1 MSGLINRETY
11 TKKAY
16 ISDMIFSSV
25 ILILVAFVFFI
36 TNFWLSTVEVN
47 QSSMT
52 YTLYEGDVLILNELK
67 KPDYGEIVV
76 FDNPERGKEDSLL
89 IKRIIAMGGDTVY
102 AKDEVVYLKK
112 KGDNNF
118 TPLDEFSGRLGYKIR
133 TDTRVIGQDIYSFDK
148 VEIPEGCI
156 FVLGDNRYR
165 SNDSRMF
172 GVVDEKTVKGVVTDF
187 WVKRK
192 NLTTKIYGKN

>member
-16 ISDMIFSSV
+16 ICDMIFSSV

-52 YTLYEGDVLILNELK
+52 YTLYHGDVLILNELK

-76 FDNPERGKEDSLL
+76 FEKPNSKELL
-89 IKRIIAMGGDTVY
+89 IKRVIAMGGDAVY
-102 AKDEVVYLKK
+102 MENDNVYLKK
-112 KGDNNF
+112 KGEKDF
-118 TPLDEFSGRLGYKIR
+118 TLLDEKSGVLGYKIR
-133 TDTRVIGQDIYSFDK
+133 LDKPSNNISFG
-148 VEIPEGCI
+148 VTEIPENCI
-156 FVLGDNRYR
+156 FVLGDNRHD
-165 SNDSRMF
+165 STDSRAF
-172 GVVDEKTVKGVVTDF
+172 SYIDEKTVKGVVTDF

>member
-1 MSGLINRETY
+1 MSVLINKETY

-25 ILILVAFVFFI
+25 ILILLAFVFFI
-36 TNFWLSTVEVN
+36 TNFWLSTVVVN

-76 FDNPERGKEDSLL
+76 FDNPESGKEDSLL

-102 AKDEVVYLKK
+102 AKDEVIYLKK

-133 TDTRVIGQDIYSFDK
+133 TDTRVFGEDIYSFDI
-148 VEIPEGCI
+148 VEVPEGCI

-172 GVVDEKTVKGVVTDF
+172 GVVDEKTVRGVVTDF

-192 NLTTKIYGKN
+192 NLTKKIYVKN

>member
-1 MSGLINRETY
+1 MSVLINKETY

-25 ILILVAFVFFI
+25 ILILLAFVFFI
-36 TNFWLSTVEVN
+36 TNFWLSTVVVN

-76 FDNPERGKEDSLL
+76 FDNPESGKEDSLL

-102 AKDEVVYLKK
+102 AKDEVIYLKK

-133 TDTRVIGQDIYSFDK
+133 TDTRVFGEDIYSFDI
-148 VEIPEGCI
+148 VEVPEGCI

-172 GVVDEKTVKGVVTDF
+172 GVVVEKTVRGVVTDF

-192 NLTTKIYGKN
+192 NLTKKIYVKN